1 MAQMNVSWR
10 SMIVRLWRKIRHYPA
25 KKRILITSLAGA
37 GGVLFIGG
45 FILFFTLRGVPD
57 PTRITERNIA
67 QSTKILDRK
76 GEVTL
81 YDVFGEEKRTVISF
95 EKMPQQM
102 KDAVVAIEDARFYEH
117 GGIDLRGILR
127 AAFVNLTSDSL
138 QGGST
143 ITQQLV
149 VNSLLKRERSLIKK
163 AIRKFREAIIA
174 IIIESR
180 FSKDEILAM
189 YLNQVPFGSNVY
201 GIQAAAESFFGKSAE
216 HLTLAESATLAS
228 MLKAPTYYSPFGSHR
243 NELMTRKN
251 LVLDRMVEQGYASKE
266 DAGRAKSEELN
277 LKKQKYSILAP
288 HFVMYIREYL
298 AEKYGEAYVERGGL
312 KVTTTLDW
320 ELQQKAEEAVR
331 AGVERNASLIDA
343 QNAALVA
350 LDPKTGEIL
359 ALVGSA
365 DFFAD
370 PEPSNCK
377 PGITCQLDPQVNV
390 ALQKRQPGSAFKPFV
405 YAAAFARGYTPE
417 TVLFDIPTEF
427 NTRCNA
433 DGTAPAGYDP
443 DNCYMPGNYD
453 ETFRGPVSL
462 RNSLAQSLNVTSV
475 KLLYLAGVKDSIETA
490 NRAGI
495 TTIDYDPSR
504 YGLAL
509 VLGGAEVTLLD
520 LVHGY
525 GVFAREGTQVERTGI
540 LKVEDAE
547 GNILEERKIEERNV
561 LDPEVARMVSDI
573 LSDNEARQPV
583 FAPRSSLYFEGRQVA
598 AKTGTTQ
605 DYRDAW
611 TIGYTPSLV
620 AGVWTGNSNN
630 KPMRQKGS
638 GVLASAPIW
647 HAFME
652 AALKDLPNEPFVKAA
667 PQDIEKPILRGLWGG
682 QVITIDKISKNL
694 ATADTPDD
702 LREEI
707 FVGEPHTI
715 LHWIEKDNPRGPV
728 PSEPWRDPQ
737 YANWE
742 AAIRRWFQAN
752 PVPGVVIPT
761 TFDTIHSEANRPK
774 LFISEPAPGD
784 VARKGSPLAIK
795 LSFQS
800 VFPIREIE
808 VVINDAVEKSLFAP
822 TSPSEFSIDTARF
835 ETGEL
840 KLKIKITDEVGNR
853 GEAVIPLLLTQ

>member
-1 MAQMNVSWR
+1 
-10 SMIVRLWRKIRHYPA
+10 MITRLWRKIRHYPA
-25 KKRILITSLAGA
+25 KKRIFITSLAGA

-45 FILFFTLRGVPD
+45 LVLFLTLRGVPD
-57 PTRITERNIA
+57 PTRITERNVA

-81 YDVFGEEKRTVISF
+81 YDVFGEEKRTVIPF
-95 EKMPQQM
+95 EKMPQHV
-102 KDAVVAIEDARFYEH
+102 KNAVVAIEDARFYQH
-117 GGIDLRGILR
+117 GGIDLRGIMR
-127 AAFVNLTSDSL
+127 AAFINLTSNSL

-149 VNSLLKRERSLIKK
+149 VNSLLKRERSLLKK
-163 AIRKFREAIIA
+163 IIRKVREAIIA
-174 IIIESR
+174 VIIESR
-180 FSKDEILAM
+180 FDKDEILTM

-216 HLTLAESATLAS
+216 HLSLAESATLAA
-228 MLKAPTYYSPFGSHR
+228 MLKAPTYYSPFGSR
-243 NELMTRKN
+243 REELMSRKS
-251 LVLDRMVEQGYASKE
+251 LVLDRMVEQGYAKKD
-266 DAGRAKSEELN
+266 DAERAKTEELS

-298 AEKYGEAYVERGGL
+298 SEKYGEAYVEQGGL

-320 ELQQKAEEAVR
+320 DLQQKAEEAIR
-331 AGVERNASLIDA
+331 EGTARNASLIDA
-343 QNAALVA
+343 KNSALVA
-350 LDPKTGEIL
+350 MDPKTGEIL

-370 PEPSNCK
+370 PAPANCK
-377 PGITCQLDPQVNV
+377 PGISCQLDPQVNV

-405 YAAAFARGYTPE
+405 YATAFAKGYTPE

-433 DGTAPAGYDP
+433 DGTAPAGYNP
-443 DNCYMPGNYD
+443 DDCYMPGNYD
-453 ETFRGPVSL
+453 DAFRGPVNL

-475 KLLYLAGVKDSIETA
+475 KLLYLAGVKDSVETA

-495 TTIDYDPSR
+495 TTIDYDPAR

-525 GVFAREGTQVERTGI
+525 AIFAREGTQVERTGI
-540 LKVEDAE
+540 LKVEDSE
-547 GNILEERKIEERNV
+547 GNILEERKIEERLV
-561 LDPEVARMVSDI
+561 LDPEVARVINDI

-583 FAPRSSLYFEGRQVA
+583 FQPRSSLYFPDRQVA

-611 TIGYTPSLV
+611 TIGYTPSIV
-620 AGVWTGNSNN
+620 TGVWTGNSNN

-647 HAFME
+647 RAFME
-652 AALKDLPNEPFVKAA
+652 AALKDAPNESFTKPVRE
-667 PQDIEKPILRGLWGG
+667 DVEKPVLRGLWGG
-682 QVITIDKISKNL
+682 QVISIDKISKNL
-694 ATADTPDD
+694 ATADTPPE
-702 LREEI
+702 LREEVFI
-707 FVGEPHTI
+707 GEPHTI
-715 LHWIEKDNPRGPV
+715 LHWVEKDNPRGPV

-737 YANWE
+737 YTNWE
-742 AAIRRWFQAN
+742 AAVRRWFQMN
-752 PVPGVVIPT
+752 PMPGISIPT
-761 TFDTIHSEANRPK
+761 QFDTIHNEANRPK
-774 LFISEPAPGD
+774 LFVSEPTPGG
-784 VARKGSPLAIK
+784 VVRKGSGLTIK

-800 VFPIREIE
+800 VFPIREVE
-808 VVINDAVEKSLFAP
+808 VVVNDIVEKSLFTP
-822 TSPSEFSIDTARF
+822 RSPIEFNLDTSRF

-840 KLKIKITDEVGNR
+840 KLKIKIADEVGNR
-853 GEAVIPLLLTQ
+853 GETVIPLLLTE

>member
-1 MAQMNVSWR
+1 
-10 SMIVRLWRKIRHYPA
+10 MIRGLWRKIRRYPA

-37 GGVLFIGG
+37 GGILFIGG
-45 FILFFTLRGVPD
+45 FVLFLTLRGVPD
-57 PTRITERNIA
+57 PTRITERNVA

-76 GEVTL
+76 GEITL
-81 YDVFGEEKRTVISF
+81 YDVFGEEKRTVIPF
-95 EKMPQQM
+95 EKMPQHA

-149 VNSLLKRERSLIKK
+149 VNSLLKRERSLLKK
-163 AIRKFREAIIA
+163 TVRKIREAIIA

-180 FSKDEILAM
+180 FAKDEILAM

-243 NELMTRKN
+243 DELNQRKN
-251 LVLDRMVEQGYASKE
+251 LALDRMVEQGYVKKD
-266 DAGRAKSEELN
+266 DADRAKNEELN

-298 AEKYGEAYVERGGL
+298 AEKYGEAYVEQSGL
-312 KVTTTLDW
+312 RVTTTLDW
-320 ELQQKAEEAVR
+320 ELQQKAEEAVT
-331 AGVERNASLIDA
+331 AGALRNSSLIDA
-343 QNAALVA
+343 RNAALVA
-350 LDPKTGEIL
+350 MDPKTGEIL
-359 ALVGSA
+359 AMVGSA
-365 DFFAD
+365 NFFAD
-370 PEPSNCK
+370 PSPVNCK
-377 PGITCQLDPQVNV
+377 PGVTCQLDPQVNV
-390 ALQKRQPGSAFKPFV
+390 ALKKRQPGSAFKPFV
-405 YAAAFARGYTPE
+405 YATAFAKGYTPE

-433 DGTAPAGYDP
+433 DGTAPAGYSP
-443 DNCYMPGNYD
+443 DDCYMPGNYD

-475 KLLYLAGVKDSIETA
+475 KLLYLANVKDSVETA

-495 TTIDYDPSR
+495 TTIDYDPAR

-520 LVHGY
+520 MVHGY
-525 GVFAREGTQVERTGI
+525 GVFSREGTQVEKISI
-540 LKVEDAE
+540 LKIEDAE
-547 GNILEERKIEERNV
+547 GNILEERKIEERTV
-561 LDPEVARMVSDI
+561 LDPEVARTVSDI

-583 FAPRSSLYFEGRQVA
+583 FAPRSSLYFPDRQVA

-630 KPMRQKGS
+630 QPMRQKGS

-647 HAFME
+647 RAFME
-652 AALKDLPNEPFVKAA
+652 AALKDAPSESFTKPA
-667 PQDIEKPILRGLWGG
+667 PQDIQKPVLRGLWGG

-694 ATADTPDD
+694 ATAETPPEF
-702 LREEI
+702 REDVFI
-707 FVGEPHTI
+707 GEPHTI
-715 LHWIEKDNPRGPV
+715 LHWVEKDDPRGTV

-737 YANWE
+737 YTNWE
-742 AAIRRWFQAN
+742 TAIRRWFQAN
-752 PVPGVVIPT
+752 PMPGVSIPT
-761 TFDTIHSEANRPK
+761 QFDTIHNEANRPK
-774 LFISEPAPGD
+774 LFISEPSPGD
-784 VARKGSPLAIK
+784 VVRKGSGLTIK

-800 VFPIREIE
+800 VFPVREVE
-808 VVINDAVEKSLFAP
+808 VVVNDMVEKSLFTP
-822 TSPSEFSIDTARF
+822 HSPIEFNLDTSRF

-840 KLKIKITDEVGNR
+840 KLKIKVADEVGNR
-853 GEAVIPLLLTQ
+853 GEAIIPLLLAQ